1 MIDKRQRM
9 GYNQINDY
17 IEGNFMKKFLLFFL
31 IGIFVAL
38 LGFQGGWLVRTAVN
52 SRVEG
57 DVTVEETPYDD
68 GSIYISVT
76 AVGDCTFGTDINA
89 RGPYSFDSVAEKEG
103 DYSYFLK
110 LVKPVFE
117 EDDLTIVNL
126 EGTLSDGGARKD
138 KEFAFRGNPE
148 YVNILTS
155 SSVEAAN
162 IANNH
167 SRDYGEESFI
177 DTQTVLS
184 DNNIIWC
191 EGKDYGITEIKGV
204 KIGLIGTNT
213 QRYDGDNGFI
223 SRMEELK
230 NLAPDIIIANFHWG
244 EERAAFPNSTQTT
257 LAHLAIDK
265 GADLVIGHHPHV
277 LQGIEKYKGK
287 YILYSL
293 GNFCFGGN
301 KNPSDKDTMIFRQ
314 VFRIMD
320 GRLYIDNNVS
330 VIPCSISSEKNINN
344 YQPMPLSGDEFE
356 RVKEKITSRSEGFL
370 GIQNIKFI
378 QY

>member
-1 MIDKRQRM
+1 
-9 GYNQINDY
+9 
-17 IEGNFMKKFLLFFL
+17 MKKFLLFFC

-68 GSIYISVT
+68 GSIYISIT

-117 EDDLTIVNL
+117 EDDITIVNL

-244 EERAAFPNSTQTT
+244 EERAAFPNNTQTT
-257 LAHLAIDK
+257 LAHLAIDN

-314 VFRIMD
+314 VFRIKD

-330 VIPCSISSEKNINN
+330 VIPCSISSEKNMNN

-356 RVKEKITSRSEGFL
+356 RVKEKIIQRSSTFI
-370 GIQNIKFI
+370 GIQNIEFI
-378 QY
+378 QK